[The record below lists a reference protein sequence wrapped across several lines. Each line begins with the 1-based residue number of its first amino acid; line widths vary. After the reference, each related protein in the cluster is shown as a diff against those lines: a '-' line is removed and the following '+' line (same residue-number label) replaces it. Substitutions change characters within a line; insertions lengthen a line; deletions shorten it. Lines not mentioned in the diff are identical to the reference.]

1 MRESWGSSDVG
12 DTRAERGSQNAPAA
26 CPIGDQGARIEELR
40 STCAEFAIIAT
51 RNRRLDRSAAAAIGN
66 QIVQEEYSMRKNVG
80 SQCAVGIRSN
90 CYGHCCIVSEAANK
104 REELMKHLFT
114 TVPVTAAFALPLAA
128 VAQERYPALNPD
140 QLSSEQKAYVENLQK
155 PPRNNTTALKNPPFK
170 VYMRSP
176 ELASK
181 LEAVSDYVR
190 WGTGLQPRLT
200 ELAIMI
206 TARQWS
212 SQWIWR
218 GHYRAAVRGGLDPS
232 VGADIAAG
240 KRPEKMKE
248 DETILYNYAT
258 EMYRDK
264 AVSDATFAAAVKQ
277 FGEKGLIDLVA
288 TMGYYDTVAM
298 TLISA
303 KAVAPKEDDVP
314 QLAALPR

>member
-1 MRESWGSSDVG
+1 
-12 DTRAERGSQNAPAA
+12 
-26 CPIGDQGARIEELR
+26 
-40 STCAEFAIIAT
+40 
-51 RNRRLDRSAAAAIGN
+51 
-66 QIVQEEYSMRKNVG
+66 
-80 SQCAVGIRSN
+80 
-90 CYGHCCIVSEAANK
+90 
-104 REELMKHLFT
+104 
-114 TVPVTAAFALPLAA
+114 
-128 VAQERYPALNPD
+128 
-140 QLSSEQKAYVENLQK
+140 
-155 PPRNNTTALKNPPFK
+155 
-170 VYMRSP
+170 
-176 ELASK
+176 
-181 LEAVSDYVR
+181 VSDYVR
-190 WGTGLQPRLT
+190 WGTGLQPRFT

-248 DETILYNYAT
+248 DETILYNYAM

-264 AVSDATFAAAVKQ
+264 AVADATYAAAVKQ

-298 TLISA
+298 TLITA

-314 QLAALPR
+314 QLAALPK

>member
-1 MRESWGSSDVG
+1 MQHRF
-12 DTRAERGSQNAPAA
+12 TIALAA
-26 CPIGDQGARIEELR
+26 
-40 STCAEFAIIAT
+40 
-51 RNRRLDRSAAAAIGN
+51 
-66 QIVQEEYSMRKNVG
+66 
-80 SQCAVGIRSN
+80 
-90 CYGHCCIVSEAANK
+90 
-104 REELMKHLFT
+104 
-114 TVPVTAAFALPLAA
+114 AAFALPLAA
-128 VAQERYPALNPD
+128 AAQERYPTLGAD
-140 QLSSEQKAYVENLQK
+140 QLTAEQKAYVENLQK

-170 VYMRSP
+170 VYMRDP
-176 ELASK
+176 ELGGK

-190 WGTGLQPRLT
+190 WGTGLPPRLT

-232 VGADIAAG
+232 VGTDIAAG
-240 KRPEKMKE
+240 KRPDKMKE

-298 TLISA
+298 TLITA

>member
-1 MRESWGSSDVG
+1 MKPLI
-12 DTRAERGSQNAPAA
+12 TIA
-26 CPIGDQGARIEELR
+26 L
-40 STCAEFAIIAT
+40 FA
-51 RNRRLDRSAAAAIGN
+51 SA
-66 QIVQEEYSMRKNVG
+66 V
-80 SQCAVGIRSN
+80 
-90 CYGHCCIVSEAANK
+90 
-104 REELMKHLFT
+104 
-114 TVPVTAAFALPLAA
+114 ALPLTSA
-128 VAQERYPALNPD
+128 AQERYPALASD
-140 QLSSEQKAYVENLQK
+140 QLSPEQKAYVESLQK
-155 PPRNNTTALKNPPFK
+155 PPRNNTTALKNPPFR

-176 ELASK
+176 ELAPK

-190 WGTGLQPRLT
+190 WGTGLEPRLT

-240 KRPEKMKE
+240 RRPEKMKE
-248 DETILYNYAT
+248 DETILYAYAT

-264 AVSDATFAAAVKQ
+264 AVSDATYAAAVKQ

-298 TLISA
+298 TLITA
-303 KAVAPKEDDVP
+303 KAVAPKEEDVP

>member
-1 MRESWGSSDVG
+1 
-12 DTRAERGSQNAPAA
+12 
-26 CPIGDQGARIEELR
+26 
-40 STCAEFAIIAT
+40 
-51 RNRRLDRSAAAAIGN
+51 
-66 QIVQEEYSMRKNVG
+66 
-80 SQCAVGIRSN
+80 
-90 CYGHCCIVSEAANK
+90 
-104 REELMKHLFT
+104 MKHLFT
-114 TVPVTAAFALPLAA
+114 TALVTAVFALPLAA
-128 VAQERYPALNPD
+128 AAQERYPALNPD
-140 QLSSEQKAYVENLQK
+140 QLSPEQKSYVENLQK
-155 PPRNNTTALKNPPFK
+155 PPRNNTTALKNPPFR

-212 SQWIWR
+212 NQWIWR

-240 KRPEKMKE
+240 KRPEKMKD
-248 DETILYNYAT
+248 DETILYNYAM

-264 AVSDATFAAAVKQ
+264 AVSDPTYAAAVKQ
-277 FGEKGLIDLVA
+277 FGEKSLIDLVA

-298 TLISA
+298 TLITA
-303 KAVAPKEDDVP
+303 KAVAPKEEDVP

>member
-1 MRESWGSSDVG
+1 MRHK
-12 DTRAERGSQNAPAA
+12 
-26 CPIGDQGARIEELR
+26 
-40 STCAEFAIIAT
+40 F
-51 RNRRLDRSAAAAIGN
+51 
-66 QIVQEEYSMRKNVG
+66 
-80 SQCAVGIRSN
+80 
-90 CYGHCCIVSEAANK
+90 
-104 REELMKHLFT
+104 
-114 TVPVTAAFALPLAA
+114 TAALVAATFALPLTAF
-128 VAQERYPALNPD
+128 AQERYPELRPD
-140 QLSSEQKAYVENLQK
+140 QLTAEQKAYVENLQK

-170 VYMRSP
+170 VYLRSP
-176 ELASK
+176 ALATK
-181 LEAVSDYVR
+181 LEEVSDYVR
-190 WGTGLQPRLT
+190 WGTGLEPRLT

-232 VGADIAAG
+232 VGADLAAG

-248 DETILYNYAT
+248 DEAILYNYAM

-264 AVSDATFAAAVKQ
+264 AVSDATYAAAVKQ

-298 TLISA
+298 TLITA
-303 KAVAPKEDDVP
+303 KAVAPKEEDVP

>member
-1 MRESWGSSDVG
+1 
-12 DTRAERGSQNAPAA
+12 
-26 CPIGDQGARIEELR
+26 
-40 STCAEFAIIAT
+40 
-51 RNRRLDRSAAAAIGN
+51 
-66 QIVQEEYSMRKNVG
+66 
-80 SQCAVGIRSN
+80 
-90 CYGHCCIVSEAANK
+90 
-104 REELMKHLFT
+104 MKHLMTAAF
-114 TVPVTAAFALPLAA
+114 VAAAFALPLAA
-128 VAQERYPALNPD
+128 AAQERYPELKLE
-140 QLSSEQKAYVENLQK
+140 QLTPAQKAYIENLQK

-181 LEAVSDYVR
+181 LEAVSDFVR
-190 WGTGLQPRLT
+190 WGTGQPERLT

-212 SQWIWR
+212 SQWIFR
-218 GHYRAAVRGGLDPS
+218 GHYRASVRGGLDPS

-240 KRPEKMKE
+240 RRPTKMKE

-264 AVSDATFAAAVKQ
+264 AVSDATYAAAVKA

-298 TLISA
+298 TLITA
-303 KAVAPKEDDVP
+303 KAVAPVEADVP
-314 QLAALPR
+314 QLAALAK

>member
-1 MRESWGSSDVG
+1 
-12 DTRAERGSQNAPAA
+12 
-26 CPIGDQGARIEELR
+26 
-40 STCAEFAIIAT
+40 
-51 RNRRLDRSAAAAIGN
+51 
-66 QIVQEEYSMRKNVG
+66 
-80 SQCAVGIRSN
+80 
-90 CYGHCCIVSEAANK
+90 
-104 REELMKHLFT
+104 MKHRFT
-114 TVPVTAAFALPLAA
+114 IALAAAAFALPLAA
-128 VAQERYPALNPD
+128 TAQERYPTLGAD
-140 QLSSEQKAYVENLQK
+140 QLTAEQKAYVENLSK

-176 ELASK
+176 ELATK
-181 LEAVSDYVR
+181 LEAISDYVR
-190 WGTGLQPRLT
+190 WGTGLPPRLT

-218 GHYRAAVRGGLDPS
+218 GHYRGAVRGGLDPS
-232 VGADIAAG
+232 VGTDIAAG
-240 KRPEKMKE
+240 KRPDKMKE

-298 TLISA
+298 TLITA

>member
-1 MRESWGSSDVG
+1 
-12 DTRAERGSQNAPAA
+12 
-26 CPIGDQGARIEELR
+26 
-40 STCAEFAIIAT
+40 
-51 RNRRLDRSAAAAIGN
+51 
-66 QIVQEEYSMRKNVG
+66 
-80 SQCAVGIRSN
+80 
-90 CYGHCCIVSEAANK
+90 
-104 REELMKHLFT
+104 MKHLMT
-114 TVPVTAAFALPLAA
+114 TALVAAAFALPLTAA
-128 VAQERYPALNPD
+128 AQDRYPPLKLD
-140 QLSSEQKAYVENLQK
+140 QLSPEQKAYVESLQK
-155 PPRNNTTALKNPPFK
+155 PPRNNTTALQNPPFR

-176 ELASK
+176 ELATK
-181 LEAVSDYVR
+181 LEAMSDYVR
-190 WGTGLQPRLT
+190 WGTGQPPRLT

-218 GHYRAAVRGGLDPS
+218 GHYRAAVRGGLDAS

-240 KRPEKMKE
+240 KRPTKMKE

-264 AVSDATFAAAVKQ
+264 AVSDATYAAAVKA

-298 TLISA
+298 TLITA
-303 KAVAPKEDDVP
+303 KAVAPKEEDVP

>member
-1 MRESWGSSDVG
+1 
-12 DTRAERGSQNAPAA
+12 
-26 CPIGDQGARIEELR
+26 
-40 STCAEFAIIAT
+40 
-51 RNRRLDRSAAAAIGN
+51 
-66 QIVQEEYSMRKNVG
+66 
-80 SQCAVGIRSN
+80 
-90 CYGHCCIVSEAANK
+90 
-104 REELMKHLFT
+104 MKHLFT
-114 TVPVTAAFALPLAA
+114 TALVATAFALPLAA
-128 VAQERYPALNPD
+128 AAQERYPALNPD
-140 QLSSEQKAYVENLQK
+140 QLSPEQKAYVENLQK

-176 ELASK
+176 ELARR
-181 LEAVSDYVR
+181 LEEVSDYVR
-190 WGTGLQPRLT
+190 WGTGLEPRLT

-240 KRPEKMKE
+240 KRPEKMKA
-248 DETILYNYAT
+248 DEAILYNYAT
-258 EMYRDK
+258 EMYRDR
-264 AVSDATFAAAVKQ
+264 AVSDASYAAAVKQ

-298 TLISA
+298 TLITA
-303 KAVAPKEDDVP
+303 KAVAPKEEDVP

>member
-1 MRESWGSSDVG
+1 MR
-12 DTRAERGSQNAPAA
+12 
-26 CPIGDQGARIEELR
+26 
-40 STCAEFAIIAT
+40 
-51 RNRRLDRSAAAAIGN
+51 
-66 QIVQEEYSMRKNVG
+66 
-80 SQCAVGIRSN
+80 
-90 CYGHCCIVSEAANK
+90 
-104 REELMKHLFT
+104 HLFT
-114 TVPVTAAFALPLAA
+114 TALVTAVFALPLAA
-128 VAQERYPALNPD
+128 GAQERYPALNAD
-140 QLSSEQKAYVENLQK
+140 QLSPEQKAYIEHLQK
-155 PPRNNTTALKNPPFK
+155 PPRSNTTALTNPPFK

-176 ELASK
+176 ELAGK

-190 WGTGLQPRLT
+190 WGSGLQPRLT

-248 DETILYNYAT
+248 DETLLYNYAT

-264 AVSDATFAAAVKQ
+264 SVSDATYAAAVKQ

-298 TLISA
+298 TLITA

-314 QLAALPR
+314 QLAALPK

>member
-1 MRESWGSSDVG
+1 MKTAR
-12 DTRAERGSQNAPAA
+12 TRGSFEWQLSFVVIRRPKREDLMKR
-26 CPIGDQGARIEELR
+26 PL
-40 STCAEFAIIAT
+40 TIAF
-51 RNRRLDRSAAAAIGN
+51 AAALA
-66 QIVQEEYSMRKNVG
+66 
-80 SQCAVGIRSN
+80 
-90 CYGHCCIVSEAANK
+90 
-104 REELMKHLFT
+104 
-114 TVPVTAAFALPLAA
+114 AAFALPLAVA
-128 VAQERYPALNPD
+128 AQERYPALNPE
-140 QLSSEQKAYVENLQK
+140 QLSPQQKAYVENLQK

-176 ELASK
+176 DLANK

-190 WGTGLQPRLT
+190 WGTGLEPRLT

-240 KRPEKMKE
+240 RRPTKMKE
-248 DETILYNYAT
+248 DEEVLYNYAT
-258 EMYRDK
+258 ELYRDR
-264 AVSDATFAAAVKQ
+264 AVSDTNYAAAVKQ

-298 TLISA
+298 TLITA
-303 KAVAPKEDDVP
+303 KAIAPKEDDVP

>member
-1 MRESWGSSDVG
+1 LNSNFVE
-12 DTRAERGSQNAPAA
+12 
-26 CPIGDQGARIEELR
+26 I
-40 STCAEFAIIAT
+40 
-51 RNRRLDRSAAAAIGN
+51 
-66 QIVQEEYSMRKNVG
+66 RKPP
-80 SQCAVGIRSN
+80 
-90 CYGHCCIVSEAANK
+90 K
-104 REELMKHLFT
+104 REELMKRPLTIAF
-114 TVPVTAAFALPLAA
+114 AAAALALPLAA
-128 VAQERYPALNPD
+128 AAQERYPALNPE
-140 QLSSEQKAYVENLQK
+140 QLSPQQKAYIENLQK

-176 ELASK
+176 ELANK

-190 WGTGLQPRLT
+190 WGTGLEPRLT

-240 KRPEKMKE
+240 RRPSKMKQ
-248 DETILYNYAT
+248 DEEILYNYAM
-258 EMYRDK
+258 ELYRDR
-264 AVSDATFAAAVKQ
+264 AVSDRSYAAAVKQ

-298 TLISA
+298 TLITA
-303 KAVAPKEDDVP
+303 KAIAPKEDDVP

>member
-1 MRESWGSSDVG
+1 MKHLLTTALV
-12 DTRAERGSQNAPAA
+12 AA
-26 CPIGDQGARIEELR
+26 AFVLPQ
-40 STCAEFAIIAT
+40 
-51 RNRRLDRSAAAAIGN
+51 AAAA
-66 QIVQEEYSMRKNVG
+66 QD
-80 SQCAVGIRSN
+80 
-90 CYGHCCIVSEAANK
+90 
-104 REELMKHLFT
+104 
-114 TVPVTAAFALPLAA
+114 
-128 VAQERYPALNPD
+128 RYPELRMDQLNPA
-140 QLSSEQKAYVENLQK
+140 QKAYVESLQK

-181 LEAVSDYVR
+181 LEAMSDYVR
-190 WGTGLQPRLT
+190 WGTGQPPRLT

-218 GHYRAAVRGGLDPS
+218 GHYRAAVKDGLDPS
-232 VGADIAAG
+232 VGADIAAN
-240 KRPEKMKE
+240 KRPTKMKE

-264 AVSDATFAAAVKQ
+264 AVSDATYAAAVKA

-298 TLISA
+298 TLITA
-303 KAVAPKEDDVP
+303 KAVAPKEEDVP
-314 QLAALPR
+314 QLAALPK

>member
-1 MRESWGSSDVG
+1 
-12 DTRAERGSQNAPAA
+12 
-26 CPIGDQGARIEELR
+26 
-40 STCAEFAIIAT
+40 
-51 RNRRLDRSAAAAIGN
+51 
-66 QIVQEEYSMRKNVG
+66 
-80 SQCAVGIRSN
+80 
-90 CYGHCCIVSEAANK
+90 
-104 REELMKHLFT
+104 MKYMLT
-114 TVPVTAAFALPLAA
+114 TAFVAAAFALPLAA
-128 VAQERYPALNPD
+128 AAQERYRALNPD
-140 QLSSEQKAYVENLQK
+140 QLSAEQKAYVESLQK

-176 ELASK
+176 ELANK

-218 GHYRAAVRGGLDPS
+218 GHYRAAVRGGLDAS

-264 AVSDATFAAAVKQ
+264 AVSDATYGAAVKQ
-277 FGEKGLIDLVA
+277 FGEKGLIDLIA

-298 TLISA
+298 TLITA
-303 KAVAPKEDDVP
+303 KAVAPKEEDVP

>member
-1 MRESWGSSDVG
+1 
-12 DTRAERGSQNAPAA
+12 
-26 CPIGDQGARIEELR
+26 
-40 STCAEFAIIAT
+40 
-51 RNRRLDRSAAAAIGN
+51 
-66 QIVQEEYSMRKNVG
+66 
-80 SQCAVGIRSN
+80 
-90 CYGHCCIVSEAANK
+90 
-104 REELMKHLFT
+104 MKHLFT
-114 TVPVTAAFALPLAA
+114 TAFVAAAFSLPLAA
-128 VAQERYPALNPD
+128 AAQDRFPELKPE
-140 QLSSEQKAYVENLQK
+140 QLSAQQKAYLESLAK
-155 PPRNNTTALKNPPFK
+155 PPRNNTTASRNPPFK

-176 ELASK
+176 DLASK

-190 WGTGLQPRLT
+190 WGTGLDPRLT

-206 TARQWS
+206 TARHWS

-232 VGADIAAG
+232 VGSDIAAG

-258 EMYRDK
+258 ELYRDK
-264 AVSDATFAAAVKQ
+264 AISDATYAAAVKQ

-303 KAVAPKEDDVP
+303 KAVAPKEEDVP

>member
-1 MRESWGSSDVG
+1 
-12 DTRAERGSQNAPAA
+12 
-26 CPIGDQGARIEELR
+26 
-40 STCAEFAIIAT
+40 
-51 RNRRLDRSAAAAIGN
+51 
-66 QIVQEEYSMRKNVG
+66 
-80 SQCAVGIRSN
+80 
-90 CYGHCCIVSEAANK
+90 
-104 REELMKHLFT
+104 MKHPLT
-114 TVPVTAAFALPLAA
+114 IAVITAAFALPLAA
-128 VAQERYPALNPD
+128 AAQERYPALNPD
-140 QLSSEQKAYVENLQK
+140 QLSPEQKAYVENLQK

-176 ELASK
+176 ELANK

-190 WGTGLQPRLT
+190 WGTGLKPRLT

-248 DETILYNYAT
+248 DETILYNYAM

-264 AVSDATFAAAVKQ
+264 AVSDATYAAAVKQ

-303 KAVAPKEDDVP
+303 KAVAPKEEDVP

>member
-1 MRESWGSSDVG
+1 MR
-12 DTRAERGSQNAPAA
+12 
-26 CPIGDQGARIEELR
+26 
-40 STCAEFAIIAT
+40 
-51 RNRRLDRSAAAAIGN
+51 
-66 QIVQEEYSMRKNVG
+66 
-80 SQCAVGIRSN
+80 
-90 CYGHCCIVSEAANK
+90 
-104 REELMKHLFT
+104 HLLT
-114 TVPVTAAFALPLAA
+114 TALVTAAFALPLAA
-128 VAQERYPALNPD
+128 AAQERYPTLNPN
-140 QLSSEQKAYVENLQK
+140 QLSPEQKAYVDNLQK
-155 PPRNNTTALKNPPFK
+155 PPRSNTTALQNPPFK

-176 ELASK
+176 ELANK

-190 WGTGLQPRLT
+190 WGSGLEPRLT

-240 KRPEKMKE
+240 KRPEKMKA
-248 DETILYNYAT
+248 DETLLYNYAM

-264 AVSDATFAAAVKQ
+264 AVADATYAAAVKQ

-298 TLISA
+298 TLITA
-303 KAVAPKEDDVP
+303 KAVAPKEADVP
-314 QLAALPR
+314 QLASLPK

>member
-1 MRESWGSSDVG
+1 M
-12 DTRAERGSQNAPAA
+12 
-26 CPIGDQGARIEELR
+26 
-40 STCAEFAIIAT
+40 FA
-51 RNRRLDRSAAAAIGN
+51 
-66 QIVQEEYSMRKNVG
+66 
-80 SQCAVGIRSN
+80 
-90 CYGHCCIVSEAANK
+90 
-104 REELMKHLFT
+104 
-114 TVPVTAAFALPLAA
+114 TVLVTVAGALPLAA
-128 VAQERYPALNPD
+128 AAQERYPALKPD
-140 QLSSEQKAYVENLQK
+140 QLNAEQKAYIENLQK
-155 PPRNNTTALKNPPFK
+155 PPRNNTTALQNPPYR

-181 LEAVSDYVR
+181 LESVSDYVR
-190 WGTGLQPRLT
+190 WGTGQPPRLT

-240 KRPEKMKE
+240 KRPDKMKE
-248 DETILYNYAT
+248 DESALYNYAM
-258 EMYRDK
+258 EMYRDRS
-264 AVSDATFAAAVKQ
+264 VSDPTYAAAVKQ

-298 TLISA
+298 TLITA
-303 KAVAPKEDDVP
+303 KAVAPKEEDVP

>member
-1 MRESWGSSDVG
+1 
-12 DTRAERGSQNAPAA
+12 
-26 CPIGDQGARIEELR
+26 
-40 STCAEFAIIAT
+40 
-51 RNRRLDRSAAAAIGN
+51 
-66 QIVQEEYSMRKNVG
+66 
-80 SQCAVGIRSN
+80 
-90 CYGHCCIVSEAANK
+90 
-104 REELMKHLFT
+104 MKHLFT

-128 VAQERYPALNPD
+128 VAQERYPAFNPD

-248 DETILYNYAT
+248 DETLLYNYAT

>member
-1 MRESWGSSDVG
+1 M
-12 DTRAERGSQNAPAA
+12 
-26 CPIGDQGARIEELR
+26 
-40 STCAEFAIIAT
+40 
-51 RNRRLDRSAAAAIGN
+51 
-66 QIVQEEYSMRKNVG
+66 
-80 SQCAVGIRSN
+80 
-90 CYGHCCIVSEAANK
+90 
-104 REELMKHLFT
+104 
-114 TVPVTAAFALPLAA
+114 
-128 VAQERYPALNPD
+128 
-140 QLSSEQKAYVENLQK
+140 QK

-176 ELASK
+176 EVAGK

-190 WGTGLQPRLT
+190 WGTGLEPRLT

-212 SQWIWR
+212 NQWIWR
-218 GHYRAAVRGGLDPS
+218 GHYRAALRGGLDPS

-264 AVSDATFAAAVKQ
+264 AVSDPTYAAAVKQ

-298 TLISA
+298 TLITA
-303 KAVAPKEDDVP
+303 KAVAPKEEGVP

>member
-1 MRESWGSSDVG
+1 M
-12 DTRAERGSQNAPAA
+12 
-26 CPIGDQGARIEELR
+26 
-40 STCAEFAIIAT
+40 
-51 RNRRLDRSAAAAIGN
+51 
-66 QIVQEEYSMRKNVG
+66 
-80 SQCAVGIRSN
+80 
-90 CYGHCCIVSEAANK
+90 K
-104 REELMKHLFT
+104 RMFT
-114 TVPVTAAFALPLAA
+114 TMLVTAAFALPLAA
-128 VAQERYPALNPD
+128 VAQERYPTLNPD
-140 QLSSEQKAYVENLQK
+140 QLSPEQKAYVEDLQK
-155 PPRNNTTALKNPPFK
+155 PPRSNTTALKNPPFK

-176 ELASK
+176 ELAAK

-190 WGTGLQPRLT
+190 WGSGLQPRLT

-212 SQWIWR
+212 NQWIWR
-218 GHYRAAVRGGLDPS
+218 GHYRAAVRGGLDAS

-248 DETILYNYAT
+248 DEAILYNYAM

-264 AVSDATFAAAVKQ
+264 AVSDATYAAAVQQ

-298 TLISA
+298 TLITA

-314 QLAALPR
+314 QLAAPPR

>member
-1 MRESWGSSDVG
+1 MRHLLTTALV
-12 DTRAERGSQNAPAA
+12 AA
-26 CPIGDQGARIEELR
+26 
-40 STCAEFAIIAT
+40 S
-51 RNRRLDRSAAAAIGN
+51 
-66 QIVQEEYSMRKNVG
+66 
-80 SQCAVGIRSN
+80 
-90 CYGHCCIVSEAANK
+90 
-104 REELMKHLFT
+104 
-114 TVPVTAAFALPLAA
+114 FALPLAGA
-128 VAQERYPALNPD
+128 AQERYPELSAD
-140 QLSSEQKAYVENLQK
+140 QLSPEQKAYVENLQK
-155 PPRNNTTALKNPPFK
+155 PPRSNTTALKNPPFK
-170 VYMRSP
+170 VYLRSP
-176 ELASK
+176 ELAAK

-190 WGTGLQPRLT
+190 WGSGLQPRLT

-232 VGADIAAG
+232 VGTDIATG

-248 DETILYNYAT
+248 DEAILYAYAM

-264 AVSDATFAAAVKQ
+264 AVSDPTYAAAVKQ

-298 TLISA
+298 TLITA

-314 QLAALPR
+314 QLVSLPR

>member
-1 MRESWGSSDVG
+1 MKPLI
-12 DTRAERGSQNAPAA
+12 TIA
-26 CPIGDQGARIEELR
+26 L
-40 STCAEFAIIAT
+40 FA
-51 RNRRLDRSAAAAIGN
+51 SA
-66 QIVQEEYSMRKNVG
+66 V
-80 SQCAVGIRSN
+80 
-90 CYGHCCIVSEAANK
+90 
-104 REELMKHLFT
+104 
-114 TVPVTAAFALPLAA
+114 ALPLTSA
-128 VAQERYPALNPD
+128 AQERYPALAPD
-140 QLSSEQKAYVENLQK
+140 QLSPEQKAYVESLQK
-155 PPRNNTTALKNPPFK
+155 PPRNNTTALKNPPFR

-176 ELASK
+176 ELAPK

-190 WGTGLQPRLT
+190 WGTGLEPRLT

-248 DETILYNYAT
+248 DETILYAYAT

-264 AVSDATFAAAVKQ
+264 AVSDATYAAAVKQ

-298 TLISA
+298 TLITA
-303 KAVAPKEDDVP
+303 KAVAPKEEDVP